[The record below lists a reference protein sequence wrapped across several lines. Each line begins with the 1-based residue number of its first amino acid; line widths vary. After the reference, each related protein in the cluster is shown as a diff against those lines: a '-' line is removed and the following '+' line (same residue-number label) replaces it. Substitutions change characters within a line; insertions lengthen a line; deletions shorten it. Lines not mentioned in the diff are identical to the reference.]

1 MEIKE
6 FHINNRD
13 NKDSN
18 INDSLR
24 KKYLKFSNR
33 KILINVSALVL
44 FISAYYLY
52 YLSLEKCFDGVN
64 SCSRK
69 WKWMMKKVKEL
80 IISIIIIIHKIIS
93 RFHI

>member
-6 FHINNRD
+6 LHTNNRD

-44 FISAYYLY
+44 LY
-52 YLSLEKCFDGVN
+52 FK
-64 SCSRK
+64 
-69 WKWMMKKVKEL
+69 L
-80 IISIIIIIHKIIS
+80 INYIY
-93 RFHI
+93 

>member
-6 FHINNRD
+6 VHINNRD

-18 INDSLR
+18 INDTIK

-52 YLSLEKCFDGVN
+52 YLSLVAVLDQ
-64 SCSRK
+64 
-69 WKWMMKKVKEL
+69 
-80 IISIIIIIHKIIS
+80 
-93 RFHI
+93 